1 MTFGILPICVR
12 YSGDLENA
20 PNLIFMYECE
30 RGEILLII
38 PPPREQT
45 IKNEWSSKLVKRKL
59 NG

>member
-1 MTFGILPICVR
+1 MGQGGAIAAAMTFGILPICVR

-38 PPPREQT
+38 PPPRE
-45 IKNEWSSKLVKRKL
+45 
-59 NG
+59 